1 MSVRSARKSSR
12 GCCSLFLW
20 PFIILMVLGV
30 FWNSSHKA
38 ESTRQDVTPSTSSVS
53 VNDDRTQTTQ
63 KHTEEQK
70 LSQTSEDTK
79 LQEIESSEPQ
89 TTVSKVSETQAV
101 TVSETHPTQ
110 ADSARSSFDLPSV
123 SEYSGAPS
131 TTVNG
136 DMPYFSDSDLT
147 ATSYKS
153 FGNLDRLG
161 RCTAAMA
168 CIGPDLLPTA
178 PRGQIGMVKPTG
190 WHLAKYAG
198 IDGNYLYNRCHLIA
212 YELSGENAN
221 EKNLIT
227 GTRYLNIEGMLP
239 YENKVADYVKYTG
252 NHVMYRVTPIFEGDN
267 LLASGVLME
276 GESVEDGGNG
286 IKFCIY
292 AYNVQPGITID
303 YATGDSSGS
312 EYTGSETAKY
322 DGVNFFSPSVIAAV
336 QQALNDAGYDC
347 GTADG
352 VAESRT
358 NSAIESYRH
367 DKGLFGQGIDA
378 ALAMALG
385 LKAYDLLSNQNE
397 PVRTNSENISAE
409 EGSFSQN
416 ADSSQQNSNS
426 GSNVSDGSSAADDS
440 ITYVVNTNTG
450 KFHYPDCPSVSTIAD
465 HNRMDS
471 TETRDQLIAEGY
483 QPCKRCNP

>member
-1 MSVRSARKSSR
+1 
-12 GCCSLFLW
+12 
-20 PFIILMVLGV
+20 MVLGV

-38 ESTRQDVTPSTSSVS
+38 ESTRQDVIPSTSSVS
-53 VNDDRTQTTQ
+53 VYDDRTQSTQ
-63 KHTEEQK
+63 KHTEKQK
-70 LSQTSEDTK
+70 SSQTSADTK
-79 LQEIESSEPQ
+79 PQDIESPEPQ

-101 TVSETHPTQ
+101 TVSEAHHIQTDDTQ
-110 ADSARSSFDLPSV
+110 SSFDLSSV
-123 SEYSGAPS
+123 SAYSGAPS
-131 TTVNG
+131 ITVNG
-136 DMPYFSDSDLT
+136 NVPYFSDANLT
-147 ATSYKS
+147 TTSYKS
-153 FGNLDRLG
+153 FGDLDRLG

-168 CIGPDLLPTA
+168 CIGPDLLEAA

-190 WHLAKYAG
+190 WHLVKYAG

-239 YENKVADYVKYTG
+239 YENKVADYVKDTG
-252 NHVMYRVTPIFEGDN
+252 NHVMYRVTPIFEDDN
-267 LLASGVLME
+267 LLANGVLME
-276 GESVEDGGNG
+276 GESVEDGGSG

-303 YATGDSSGS
+303 YATGDSSGQ

-322 DGVNFFSPSVIAAV
+322 DGVNFSSPRVIAAV

-352 VAESRT
+352 VAGSRT

-367 DKGLFGQGIDA
+367 DKGLSGQGIDA
-378 ALAMALG
+378 VLAMTLG

-397 PVRTNSENISAE
+397 SIQVKPENVSAE
-409 EGSFSQN
+409 GSSSSQEV
-416 ADSSQQNSNS
+416 DSSQQNSNS
-426 GSNVSDGSSAADDS
+426 GSNVSDGSSASGGS

-450 KFHYPDCPSVSTIAD
+450 KFHYPACPSVSTIAD
-465 HNRMDS
+465 HNRIDS

>member
-1 MSVRSARKSSR
+1 M
-12 GCCSLFLW
+12 
-20 PFIILMVLGV
+20 
-30 FWNSSHKA
+30 
-38 ESTRQDVTPSTSSVS
+38 
-53 VNDDRTQTTQ
+53 
-63 KHTEEQK
+63 
-70 LSQTSEDTK
+70 
-79 LQEIESSEPQ
+79 
-89 TTVSKVSETQAV
+89 
-101 TVSETHPTQ
+101 
-110 ADSARSSFDLPSV
+110 
-123 SEYSGAPS
+123 
-131 TTVNG
+131 
-136 DMPYFSDSDLT
+136 
-147 ATSYKS
+147 
-153 FGNLDRLG
+153 
-161 RCTAAMA
+161 
-168 CIGPDLLPTA
+168 
-178 PRGQIGMVKPTG
+178 
-190 WHLAKYAG
+190 
-198 IDGNYLYNRCHLIA
+198 
-212 YELSGENAN
+212 
-221 EKNLIT
+221 
-227 GTRYLNIEGMLP
+227 
-239 YENKVADYVKYTG
+239 
-252 NHVMYRVTPIFEGDN
+252 
-267 LLASGVLME
+267 
-276 GESVEDGGNG
+276 
-286 IKFCIY
+286 
-292 AYNVQPGITID
+292 
-303 YATGDSSGS
+303 
-312 EYTGSETAKY
+312 
-322 DGVNFFSPSVIAAV
+322 IAAV

-352 VAESRT
+352 VAGSRT

>member
-38 ESTRQDVTPSTSSVS
+38 ES
-53 VNDDRTQTTQ
+53 
-63 KHTEEQK
+63 
-70 LSQTSEDTK
+70 
-79 LQEIESSEPQ
+79 
-89 TTVSKVSETQAV
+89 
-101 TVSETHPTQ
+101 
-110 ADSARSSFDLPSV
+110 
-123 SEYSGAPS
+123 
-131 TTVNG
+131 
-136 DMPYFSDSDLT
+136 
-147 ATSYKS
+147 
-153 FGNLDRLG
+153 
-161 RCTAAMA
+161 
-168 CIGPDLLPTA
+168 
-178 PRGQIGMVKPTG
+178 
-190 WHLAKYAG
+190 
-198 IDGNYLYNRCHLIA
+198 
-212 YELSGENAN
+212 
-221 EKNLIT
+221 
-227 GTRYLNIEGMLP
+227 
-239 YENKVADYVKYTG
+239 
-252 NHVMYRVTPIFEGDN
+252 
-267 LLASGVLME
+267 
-276 GESVEDGGNG
+276 
-286 IKFCIY
+286 
-292 AYNVQPGITID
+292 
-303 YATGDSSGS
+303 
-312 EYTGSETAKY
+312 
-322 DGVNFFSPSVIAAV
+322 
-336 QQALNDAGYDC
+336 
-347 GTADG
+347 
-352 VAESRT
+352 
-358 NSAIESYRH
+358 
-367 DKGLFGQGIDA
+367 IDA